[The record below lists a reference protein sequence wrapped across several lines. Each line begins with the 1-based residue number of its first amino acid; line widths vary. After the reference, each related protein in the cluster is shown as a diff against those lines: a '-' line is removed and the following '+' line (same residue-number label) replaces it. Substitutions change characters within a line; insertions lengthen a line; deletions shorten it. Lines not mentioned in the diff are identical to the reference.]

1 MRREYELQMTEEYDD
16 VIKQLHQNDEKID
29 EVSKMLVVLK
39 HEYRST
45 RDKVIRKEVKEK
57 GDTTQKKMDKLE
69 KKRREIVEK
78 KNEMEFKR
86 KWKGWDAYKV
96 K

>member
-1 MRREYELQMTEEYDD
+1 MTDEYDD

-29 EVSKMLVVLK
+29 KVSKMLVVLK

-45 RDKVIRKEVKEK
+45 RDKVVRADVKQRW
-57 GDTTQKKMDKLE
+57 DMNQRKMDKLE

-78 KNEMEFKR
+78 KNEIEFKR
-86 KWKGWDAYKV
+86 KWKGWK
-96 K
+96 

>member
-1 MRREYELQMTEEYDD
+1 MQMTEEYDD

-45 RDKVIRKEVKEK
+45 RDKAVRADIKKRW
-57 GDTTQKKMDKLE
+57 DLTQKKMDRLE
-69 KKRREIVEK
+69 KRRSGIVEK
-78 KNEMEFKR
+78 KNQIEFKR
-86 KWKGWDAYKV
+86 KWKGWDA
-96 K
+96 

>member
-1 MRREYELQMTEEYDD
+1 MADELDD
-16 VIKQLHQNDEKID
+16 VMKKLHQNDEKID

-57 GDTTQKKMDKLE
+57 WDMMQKKMDKFE
-69 KKRREIVEK
+69 KKRREIVER
-78 KNEMEFKR
+78 KNEIEFKR

>member
-1 MRREYELQMTEEYDD
+1 
-16 VIKQLHQNDEKID
+16 
-29 EVSKMLVVLK
+29 MLVVLK
-39 HEYRST
+39 HKYRST

-57 GDTTQKKMDKLE
+57 WDMTQKKMDKLE

-78 KNEMEFKR
+78 KNEIEFKG
-86 KWKGWDAYKV
+86 KWKGWDAYGV